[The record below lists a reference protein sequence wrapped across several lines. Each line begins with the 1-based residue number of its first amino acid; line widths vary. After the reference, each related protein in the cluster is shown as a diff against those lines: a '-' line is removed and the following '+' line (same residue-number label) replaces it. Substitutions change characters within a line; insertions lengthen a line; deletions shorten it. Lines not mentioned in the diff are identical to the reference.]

1 MINSTLLWDELKA
14 HIEPSEVDHYA
25 RSIGLAR
32 ISRNEDAYNE
42 LQILKTMQN
51 SIQADLNEEIEKKNP
66 MILST
71 PQRNKAINTAIHFLD
86 TLREKGHLVEPSDDS
101 DSQVIKY
108 LKFAKLNRPKSSN
121 HASPQTSKN
130 MKLKET
136 RMSKSARSLNQN
148 ITESIE
154 EIRSLL
160 DEEYQKIQTDTTD
173 IRLQLFSS
181 CEQLDEVK
189 SIDPPST
196 DSIQSFAKRL
206 KTKEVTLNNIANQ
219 AKSSCSMSR
228 LRESIRLNRIWE

>member
-1 MINSTLLWDELKA
+1 MIDSTLLWDELKS
-14 HIEPSEVDHYA
+14 HIAPSEVEYYA
-25 RSIGLAR
+25 RCIGHAK

-42 LQILKTMQN
+42 LQILKRMQN
-51 SIQADLNEEIEKKNP
+51 TVQADLNDEIEKKNP
-66 MILST
+66 MILTT
-71 PQRNKAINTAIHFLD
+71 PQRTKAINTAIHFLD

-108 LKFAKLNRPKSSN
+108 LKFTKLNRPNSSN
-121 HASPQTSKN
+121 IASPKKSKN
-130 MKLKET
+130 MNLRES

-148 ITESIE
+148 NTESIE
-154 EIRSLL
+154 EIQALL
-160 DEEYQKIQTDTTD
+160 DEEYQQIQTDTTN

-189 SIDPPST
+189 SIQPPST

-206 KTKEVTLNNIANQ
+206 KAKDVTLNNIAHQ
-219 AKSSCSMSR
+219 TKSSCAMSR